1 MVKDCWE
8 EGCDCGC
15 DMARSLPTASKLLL
29 WPTMARLCGG
39 AEDEKD
45 LWWALDEGGR
55 EDEGAIPL
63 GRGAVT
69 VGVVESR
76 FAVCC

>member
-1 MVKDCWE
+1 
-8 EGCDCGC
+8 
-15 DMARSLPTASKLLL
+15 
-29 WPTMARLCGG
+29 MARLCGG